1 MSDHDVTH
9 ELLDEI
15 VAAFNARDV
24 ETIVGFFAEDGEM
37 LLAAGPDNFG
47 MRLKGKDELRDGLS
61 QRFAAVPD
69 IQWGEGSSWISGNR
83 AVSEWRVTGTL
94 PDGKKLDC
102 LGCDLWLF
110 RAGKIVKKDTYYK
123 QVTG

>member
-1 MSDHDVTH
+1 MTNPDVTL
-9 ELLDEI
+9 ELLEEI
-15 VAAFNARDV
+15 VAAFNAKDV
-24 ETIVGFFAEDGEM
+24 EAIVGHFEDDGEM

-47 MRLKGKDELRDGLS
+47 LRLKGKEALREGLS

-69 IQWGEGSSWISGNR
+69 IQWGEGSSWIAGDR

-94 PDGKKLDC
+94 PDGNKLDC

-110 RAGKIVKKDTYYK
+110 KSGKIVKKDTYYK